1 MRAMLRKELLQQGPK
16 DDEAERKGPGRTG
29 SAARKHLQESR
40 TEVAGRELGCRL
52 QLHQLSAQTCL
63 RGRAPSRAYPQST
76 GPRGKQA
83 SVLISIGSTRGSPG
97 IIPGQAKKWIP
108 PNHHLGRSV

>member
-1 MRAMLRKELLQQGPK
+1 MRAMLRKEFLQQGPK
-16 DDEAERKGPGRTG
+16 DNEAERKGPGRTG

-63 RGRAPSRAYPQST
+63 
-76 GPRGKQA
+76 
-83 SVLISIGSTRGSPG
+83 
-97 IIPGQAKKWIP
+97 
-108 PNHHLGRSV
+108 LGWGGH